1 MEIQSFKITIE
12 DILSIHRQ
20 WITKLYI
27 HDNKTEA
34 EIAGILSEGHLFVTY
49 TTILLIT
56 SPVN

>member
-34 EIAGILSEGHLFVTY
+34 EIAGILYERHLFVTHSQ
-49 TTILLIT
+49 IHDCLA
-56 SPVN
+56 